1 MGEKGAHVGHAWQR
15 GARMWG
21 VHGNGGARTAMGA
34 RAARGG
40 ARGNG
45 GHARGAC
52 MAPRRRV
59 YMSCPPHLKLP
70 SLLLLAPCNLQ
81 SALLGTLE
89 AKGLSPSYLGGE
101 VFANFF

>member
-45 GHARGAC
+45 GHARGAR
-52 MAPRRRV
+52 M
-59 YMSCPPHLKLP
+59 
-70 SLLLLAPCNLQ
+70 
-81 SALLGTLE
+81 
-89 AKGLSPSYLGGE
+89 AKGRICARP
-101 VFANFF
+101 